1 MKALVVGPIR
11 RTWYHVANGS
21 QHHEEEV
28 HGKARPYQHARF
40 LVAPHFAYAVVDDI
54 RHREYNQPP
63 VKLIEP
69 NAICFVSNTFAAIKQ
84 TQKSMLK
91 SMNST
96 LTLLSLLFI
105 ILVFK
110 EVYQALYSFFRLQ
123 RYNFFSRS
131 VCLFAGFY

>member
-1 MKALVVGPIR
+1 MSQMAPNITKKKFMAKPVHINR
-11 RTWYHVANGS
+11 RA
-21 QHHEEEV
+21 
-28 HGKARPYQHARF
+28 F
-40 LVAPHFAYAVVDDI
+40 LYPHTSHTQSLMIYDTGNTI
-54 RHREYNQPP
+54 KPP

-123 RYNFFSRS
+123 RYYFFR
-131 VCLFAGFY
+131 VLFAYLKFFINIVNWWTNNNRRV